1 MGRLFGTDGVR
12 GVAGTELSCELAM
25 ELGRA
30 AAFVLTKH
38 VSHRPKVIIGKDTR
52 ISSDMLEGALLA
64 GLCSVGA
71 DVEILGVVPT
81 PAVAYLVNRYDADMG
96 VMISASHNP
105 VEYNGIKLFNPEGY
119 KLSDSIEDEI
129 EAIIL
134 GEHKPYTLTDGLALG
149 RVSHSQRAV
158 EDYVSHLLGTI
169 PGDLSGLRVAV
180 DCANGSASATA
191 GLLFAKCGAAV
202 TFLHNTPDGGNI
214 NLNCGSTHMDSL
226 RAELQKGGYDAGV
239 AYDGDADRCLMLDSQ
254 GSLVDGD
261 QVLAIV
267 GQHLQQQGKLP
278 GGALVVTILSNMGLT
293 AFAKEQGM
301 TTVAT
306 KVGDRYVLEEM
317 REKGYAIGG
326 EQSGHTIF
334 LEHATTGDGE
344 LTSLQ
349 VLHIVKESGKS
360 LETLAN
366 QMKKYPQQSVNIK
379 ADAAQKQL
387 FESDPEIQSQVQKA
401 EDSLQGEGRIIVRV
415 SGTEPLI
422 RVLAEGKD
430 ATKPSETATA
440 LASWIEQRIKK

>member
-1 MGRLFGTDGVR
+1 
-12 GVAGTELSCELAM
+12 
-25 ELGRA
+25 
-30 AAFVLTKH
+30 
-38 VSHRPKVIIGKDTR
+38 
-52 ISSDMLEGALLA
+52 
-64 GLCSVGA
+64 
-71 DVEILGVVPT
+71 
-81 PAVAYLVNRYDADMG
+81 
-96 VMISASHNP
+96 
-105 VEYNGIKLFNPEGY
+105 
-119 KLSDSIEDEI
+119 
-129 EAIIL
+129 
-134 GEHKPYTLTDGLALG
+134 
-149 RVSHSQRAV
+149 
-158 EDYVSHLLGTI
+158 
-169 PGDLSGLRVAV
+169 
-180 DCANGSASATA
+180 
-191 GLLFAKCGAAV
+191 
-202 TFLHNTPDGGNI
+202 
-214 NLNCGSTHMDSL
+214 
-226 RAELQKGGYDAGV
+226 
-239 AYDGDADRCLMLDSQ
+239 
-254 GSLVDGD
+254 
-261 QVLAIV
+261 
-267 GQHLQQQGKLP
+267 
-278 GGALVVTILSNMGLT
+278 
-293 AFAKEQGM
+293 M

-430 ATKPSETATA
+430 ETKTRETATA